1 MAIITE
7 YHMIKTGIHSIG
19 KTIPT
24 EKPNI
29 IPRLTNPKIYA
40 DQCFEAFCFFYIIF
54 LFSFFLRWFILC
66 NSENFLSVNFFYL
79 SSFRK

>member
-7 YHMIKTGIHSIG
+7 YHMIKTGIDSIR

-24 EKPNI
+24 EKLNI
-29 IPRLTNPKIYA
+29 IRRFTTIKVHV
-40 DQCFEAFCFFYIIF
+40 DQRFEAFCFFYIIF